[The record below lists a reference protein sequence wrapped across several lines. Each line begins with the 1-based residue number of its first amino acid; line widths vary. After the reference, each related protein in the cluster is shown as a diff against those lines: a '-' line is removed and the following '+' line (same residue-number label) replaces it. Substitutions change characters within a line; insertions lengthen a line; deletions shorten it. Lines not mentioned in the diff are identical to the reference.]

1 MSAQIRK
8 TSQTPRV
15 LSASSWSDLVVIA
28 VLCLLAVF
36 GFEPAFGQYWFLVS
50 AVGGLLIGGGVAVVG
65 AVRRW
70 SVLQTVAVAIAAY
83 FLLGTPLAVPAQ
95 GIGVVL
101 PSVDSLTSLVVGA
114 VFGWSDAITLRAPV
128 QQPPYVAVV
137 PYVAS
142 WVVALVTITLALR
155 WLPRRPRTAPRAGAL
170 LIGPLALF
178 FAAILIGTEDAFFAG
193 IRGVAFAAIAL
204 LWLGWR
210 RRGRAGEGVAA
221 IDPSARRR
229 KIVGTAA
236 ILLSAVVVGSVLG
249 GIMTPAAASRYVLRQ
264 EVTPPFDPLEY
275 PSPLA
280 GFRTYTKKLEKTDL
294 FSVTGLQDGQLIRLA
309 TMDSYDGVVWN
320 VTGPRD
326 QTAGSGSFE
335 LLGQRIPAPYIFTPG
350 AHSTVRVSIDG
361 YDDVWLPAPGYVD
374 RLAFT
379 AHSGADPTTMVR
391 VNAMTGTSAVTT
403 GVRRGLSYALD
414 VTSQR
419 IPSEKALQKVPPAR
433 IQMPPVTNIP
443 DVVAAKAQEY
453 AGSAT
458 TAIQKL
464 RNIERSLK
472 TLGYLSHGRASD
484 PVPSRAGEG
493 ADRMAELF
501 SRRPMVGDEEQYAS
515 AFALMARH
523 LGYPSR
529 VVMGFKPKV
538 TGGQTTVVGGDVTAW
553 AEVAFD
559 GVGWVPFFPTPTKT
573 DAPQD
578 QTTKPKLE
586 PQPQVRQPP
595 NSNSQSDALLT
606 PVKTKNDDPTDKK
619 QFSLPGWV
627 YLLGWV
633 IGVPVLLYFVPLAA
647 VALLKRRRRRRR
659 KTAGPPDRRAAGARS
674 ELVDR
679 LAELGFHTPDRST
692 RRQAATEVERQIRA
706 QGLDCPPGQVD
717 AVARLV
723 DAAVFSGS
731 SVADEQVAD
740 AWERSDSI
748 VGEVASR
755 AGRLRR
761 RLAAFRFHRGTRE
774 PSRRAAGKRSALDPV
789 PVVSGANL

>member
-1 MSAQIRK
+1 M
-8 TSQTPRV
+8 
-15 LSASSWSDLVVIA
+15 SASSWIDLVVVA
-28 VLCLLAVF
+28 VLHLLAVV
-36 GFEPAFGQYWFLVS
+36 GFEPAFGQYWFLVA
-50 AVGGLLIGGGVAVVG
+50 AVGGLLVGGGVAVIG

-70 SVLQTVAVAIAAY
+70 SVLHTVAVAIAAY
-83 FLLGTPLAVPAQ
+83 FLLGTPLAVPTQ

-101 PSVDSLTSLVVGA
+101 PSVDSLTSLVLGA

-128 QQPPYVAVV
+128 QQPPYIAVV
-137 PYVAS
+137 PYIAS
-142 WVVALVTITLALR
+142 WVVAVITATLALR
-155 WLPRRPRTAPRAGAL
+155 WLPRRPRTAPRVGAL
-170 LIGPLALF
+170 LVGPLALF
-178 FAAILIGTEDAFFAG
+178 FVAILIGTEDAFFAG

-210 RRGRAGEGVAA
+210 RRGRTVEGVVTV
-221 IDPSARRR
+221 DPSARRR

-236 ILLSAVVVGSVLG
+236 IVLTAVVVGAVLG

-280 GFRTYTKKLEKTDL
+280 GFRTYTKKFEKTDL
-294 FSVTGLQDGQLIRLA
+294 FSVSGLQDGQLIRLA

-326 QTAGSGSFE
+326 QTSGSGSFE
-335 LLGQRIPAPYIFTPG
+335 LLGQSIPAPYIFTPG
-350 AHSTVRVSIDG
+350 THSTARVSIDG
-361 YDDVWLPAPGYVD
+361 YNDVWLPAPGYVD

-538 TGGQTTVVGGDVTAW
+538 TGQQTKVVGGDVTAW
-553 AEVAFD
+553 SEVAFD

-578 QTTKPKLE
+578 LTTKPKLE

-606 PVKTKNDDPTDKK
+606 PVKTKNDNPADKNT
-619 QFSLPGWV
+619 FSVPGWV

-633 IGVPVLLYFVPLAA
+633 IGLPILLYLVPLAA
-647 VALLKRRRRRRR
+647 MAWFKRRRRRRR
-659 KTAGPPDRRAAGARS
+659 KTTGTLDRRAAGAWS
-674 ELVDR
+674 ELLDR
-679 LAELGFHTPDRST
+679 LVELGFQTPARST
-692 RRQAATEVERQIRA
+692 RRQAAMEVERQIQA
-706 QGLDCPPGQVD
+706 QGLDLPPGQVD
-717 AVARLV
+717 AVARLI
-723 DAAVFSGS
+723 DEAVFSGS
-731 SVADEQVAD
+731 RVAEEQVVE
-740 AWERSDSI
+740 AWEQTDSI
-748 VGEVASR
+748 ADDVSARS
-755 AGRLRR
+755 GRLRR
-761 RLAAFRFHRGTRE
+761 QLALFRFHRGTRE
-774 PSRRAAGKRSALDPV
+774 WSRRAAGELSVPAPV
-789 PVVSGANL
+789 PAVSGADL